1 MAHKRYIALDREDMT
16 LLRDMVQLAATER
29 AERLEAVLDEL
40 LAHEAGEFTLIVD
53 EG

>member
-16 LLRDMVQLAATER
+16 LLRDMVQLDDSER

-40 LAHEAGEFTLIVD
+40 LTYPVADFTLTVD